1 MPADYY
7 EIIEV
12 SNTSSREDIKKA
24 YRRLALKWHPHKNP
38 DNQEF
43 ATKKCKELSEAYEV
57 LSDEKKRRIYYQN
70 RRDGVNESTARSGY
84 KQRDDWDKRQEEFE
98 GFEDF
103 EGFFEFSHIVFRDP
117 NEVFREFFG
126 GNDPLEEMLGRIV
139 FDLSSLLLENLSR
152 SRETPNSHAK
162 KIVFQHHYASG
173 DTILDDCIYVRI

>member
-7 EIIEV
+7 EILEV

-24 YRRLALKWHPHKNP
+24 YRRLALRWHPDKNP

-43 ATKKCKELSEAYEV
+43 ATKKFKELSEAYEV
-57 LSDEKKRRIYYQN
+57 LSDEKKRRIYDQY
-70 RRDGVNESTARSGY
+70 RRDGSNESTAGSGY
-84 KQRDDWDKRQEEFE
+84 KQRNYWHKHQEEFEGFEHFE

-103 EGFFEFSHIVFRDP
+103 EGFFDFSHFVFRDP

-126 GNDPLEEMLGRIV
+126 GDDPLEEMLGRMV

-152 SRETPNSHAK
+152 TRETRNSHAK
-162 KIVFQHHYASG
+162 
-173 DTILDDCIYVRI
+173 